1 LILRITKVYM
11 LYQDKYFDQDK
22 NSILR
27 AAQGFVEPQ
36 LLNTWV
42 KIAFD
47 SYMNLENPM
56 GLVDDFILRL
66 QSIEEYNTE
75 FLQELY
81 EILAAV
87 YRLKHGSNQLEFI
100 WDGRSHYEVYAENWG
115 NWFEQ
120 FTTQLCQQP
129 EVYRAILKAC
139 VLKEDVNHKFLY
151 YGIRRMIL
159 GHFRLRITRNKLLKS
174 A

>member
-1 LILRITKVYM
+1 M

-36 LLNTWV
+36 LLNSWV

-47 SYMNLENPM
+47 SYMQMENPM
-56 GLVDDFILRL
+56 GLIDDFIMRI
-66 QSIEEYNTE
+66 QSVTKYNTE

-81 EILAAV
+81 EILAAI
-87 YRLKHGSNQLEFI
+87 YRLKKGSNQLEFI
-100 WDGRSHYEVYAENWG
+100 WDGRSNYEVYAENWSE
-115 NWFEQ
+115 WFED
-120 FTTQLCQQP
+120 TVKKLSLKP
-129 EVYRAILKAC
+129 EVYRGILKAC
-139 VLKEDVNHKFLY
+139 ILQEPVNHKFLY

-159 GHFRLRITRNKLLKS
+159 SDFRLRITRNKILKR